1 MGLAESSQDGRV
13 PKYEHRVRDRLQLRR
28 DETAVICLLLLR
40 GPQTPGELRTR
51 SERLFGFDDPA
62 QVVATLQRLASRTE
76 EEHPEGALTV
86 QLARQPGAR
95 ESRWA
100 QLLAGPVDLGTVVSR
115 GGSEEPRGKSGL
127 AEEVEA
133 LREEVRV
140 LRERLDRLEQ
150 GSQQ

>member
-1 MGLAESSQDGRV
+1 
-13 PKYEHRVRDRLQLRR
+13 VRDRLQLRR

-51 SERLFGFDDPA
+51 SERLFSFDDPA

-76 EEHPEGALTV
+76 EEHPEGALTI

-100 QLLAGPVDLGTVVSR
+100 QLLGGAVDVGTVVSR